1 MYSAKN
7 ETIGSQSPQ
16 THTVKDL
23 VSLTVTIILTQIRKA
38 ISLMQ
43 QSISSIVSIR
53 CCSLLHLICDSVYPN
68 FTVVMLHNIV
78 QQAVSLFLY

>member
-7 ETIGSQSPQ
+7 ETINSQSPR

-23 VSLTVTIILTQIRKA
+23 LSLTVTIILTQIRKA

-53 CCSLLHLICDSVYPN
+53 CCILLHLICDSVYPN

-78 QQAVSLFLY
+78 QQAVSLFPY